1 MSYSNLLSPTFFTFL
16 LEIDRDLAAQVRLLG
31 CIACGGPLHQGH
43 YQRKPRGYG
52 SGAASRV
59 DTTRFSFCCG
69 KCRGRK
75 KPVSVRFLGR
85 RVYWG
90 VIVVL
95 ATALCAGLS
104 LRRGRQL
111 SEQIGVPVRTIERW
125 REWWLSDFTASPVW
139 QALRAQFLPA
149 VAHSDLP
156 GELLR
161 RALPTDEGGAMV
173 TVLRWLAPLSTLA
186 RGQ

>member
-1 MSYSNLLSPTFFTFL
+1 M
-16 LEIDRDLAAQVRLLG
+16 
-31 CIACGGPLHQGH
+31 
-43 YQRKPRGYG
+43 
-52 SGAASRV
+52 
-59 DTTRFSFCCG
+59 
-69 KCRGRK
+69 
-75 KPVSVRFLGR
+75 SVRFLGR
-85 RVYWG
+85 RVHWG

-139 QALRAQFLPA
+139 QALHGQFLPA

-156 GELLR
+156 GELPR